1 MSDQVKVQLNQV
13 EGLPFS
19 HEEIFATIAEN
30 IEEINTESDET
41 CLLVN
46 EKMAIFLFWE
56 GDKIIVEKVIKAS
69 ELQRS
74 DR

>member
-19 HEEIFATIAEN
+19 HEEIFAMIAEN